1 LYPEIHLKS
10 TSNEK
15 VKESNLLKETTG
27 LMTKLRAKAKVPL
40 NKQSD
45 RTVLYSPLVVQNILS
60 CQ

>member
-1 LYPEIHLKS
+1 LFPEIHLKS